1 MAKKKIRRPADVL
14 AGKGSL
20 SDKLKKQRQAKK
32 KMMDSFFSGK
42 PDPKPKKK
50 KGK

>member
-1 MAKKKIRRPADVL
+1 MAKKIRRPADVL

-20 SDKLKKQRQAKK
+20 SDKLKKQRKK
-32 KMMDSFFSGK
+32 KKSMIDSFFSDK
-42 PDPKPKKK
+42 PTPKKK